1 MKLGKLI
8 IYLAILIAVVGWL
21 YIVEMRYRPDQK
33 KQEET
38 GKKIV
43 QLDKD
48 KIVQIGIETHDKGKV
63 ELQKPGD
70 TWVVT
75 EPIRTNA
82 DKLAV
87 DNLLATI
94 AEATAEKVILE
105 KDVKWDDYGLD
116 KPEFVLRASTPDK
129 KTELLFGASNP
140 SKTSYYVR
148 MDDDQRLL
156 LVADTLKVSLNKS
169 LFDVRDKS
177 VLGVAPEDLEKVVIS
192 RKGKQIELQREGPE
206 KWLLTAPE
214 RFRAKNSLVSADL
227 RSITNLKAKE
237 IIDSPAKDS
246 DEYGL
251 QNPEE
256 SILLSGPKRELT
268 LLIGKSK
275 ENKSP
280 APGAVP
286 DKYARIKGH
295 DPVYLLDGRSL
306 DSIKTDPEELRDRS
320 LLTFNPPDVERMQ
333 IDLDGKQW
341 SVTKDKDNKWTLEK
355 PEKKEKM
362 DNWLVSGILWDI
374 KDLQWKSKTVRK
386 PDEAPPAELDQP
398 KLVVSLYKKGDQE
411 PLLLKA
417 GWKSETTSAPTE
429 KPEEQKSVTVEKQA
443 PEKGKAQSAAKD
455 QAKPATDSQP
465 ALPPTILAMAQPS
478 EEQGAVFTVDSDFVT
493 RIQQDL
499 QKIVGEK

>member
-1 MKLGKLI
+1 MKFGKLI

-21 YIVEMRYRPDQK
+21 YVVEIRYRPDQK

-48 KIVQIGIETHDKGKV
+48 KVVQIGIETRDRGKV

-75 EPIRTNA
+75 EPVRTKA
-82 DKLAV
+82 DTLTV

-94 AEATAEKVILE
+94 AEASPEKVILE
-105 KDVKWDDYGLD
+105 KDVKWEDYGLD
-116 KPEFVLRASTPDK
+116 KPEFIVRVSTPDK
-129 KTELLFGASNP
+129 KTDILFGASNP

-148 MDDDQRLL
+148 VDDDQRLL
-156 LVADTLKVSLNKS
+156 LVADTLKISLNKS
-169 LFDVRDKS
+169 LFDLRDKS
-177 VLGVAPEDLEKVVIS
+177 VVGIAPEDLEKVVIS

-214 RFRAKNSLVSADL
+214 RFRAKDSVVSADL

-237 IIDSPAKDS
+237 IIDSPTKDS

-256 SILLSGPKRELT
+256 SILLSGPKRELI

-306 DSIKTDPEELRDRS
+306 NSIKTDPEELRDRS
-320 LLTFNPPDVERMQ
+320 LLTFNPPDIERMQ

-341 SVTKDKDNKWTLEK
+341 SIAKDKDNKWTLEK

-386 PDEAPPAELDQP
+386 ADEPTPAELDQP
-398 KLVVSLYKKGDQE
+398 KLVVSLYKKGDQQ

-417 GWKSETTSAPTE
+417 GWKSETTAAPTE
-429 KPEEQKSVTVEKQA
+429 KPEEQKSVVEKQA
-443 PEKGKAQSAAKD
+443 PKKSEAPSAAKE
-455 QAKPATDSQP
+455 QEKPTTDSQP
-465 ALPPTILAMAQPS
+465 TPPPTILAVAQPS
-478 EEQGAVFTVDSDFVT
+478 EEEGSVFTVDSDFVT
-493 RIQQDL
+493 RIRQDL
-499 QKIVGEK
+499 QKIIGEK